1 MKITKTE
8 NGYLLE
14 DPQTSNE
21 AQALEQFV
29 ESLREGNRKVEVNY
43 KSANAS
49 TASQSRPSDGTHN
62 TAGASG

>member
-21 AQALEQFV
+21 AQALEEFV
-29 ESLREGNRKVEVNY
+29 ESLREGNKHVE
-43 KSANAS
+43 ANCTSEEAS
-49 TASQSRPSDGTHN
+49 KATQ
-62 TAGASG
+62 